1 MESNVPIYLF
11 NQPRTKTLLVQKW
24 QELMRLRV
32 IREPI
37 GGMTRHYMG
46 ESNSPSIFQTTR
58 RTSYVLRYVNPA
70 QLTFARTNARL
81 ALPHVG
87 RLKERIWDMAEAEN
101 RRRIAEFL
109 EQQLFRPVLDDNP
122 DDHAVF
128 RRDGVEEVRRRVA
141 VERSEEH
148 TSELQSLMRISYA
161 VFCL

>member
-58 RTSYVLRYVNPA
+58 RTSYVLLYVNPA
-70 QLTFARTNARL
+70 PLTFARTNARL
-81 ALPHVG
+81 ALPPVG
-87 RLKERIWDMAEAEN
+87 RPYERVWAMAVADN
-101 RRRIAEFL
+101 RRRITEFL
-109 EQQLFRPVLDDNP
+109 EQPLFSPVLAA
-122 DDHAVF
+122 H
-128 RRDGVEEVRRRVA
+128 
-141 VERSEEH
+141 H
-148 TSELQSLMRISYA
+148 TR
-161 VFCL
+161 

>member
-109 EQQLFRPVLDDNP
+109 EQQLFR
-122 DDHAVF
+122 
-128 RRDGVEEVRRRVA
+128 
-141 VERSEEH
+141 RSEEH

-161 VFCL
+161 VFCLKKK